1 LKLKHWFI
9 FLLLGAIW
17 SSSFMWIKIAIQEVG
32 PITLVA
38 FRVLFGLLFG
48 VAVISIQHVRW
59 PRTFKAWL
67 PFLVLGVTNLAIPF
81 FLISWGEQSIDSAV
95 ASVLNATVPL
105 FTIVI
110 AHFLL
115 RDDKMTLPKVVG
127 LLIGFFGVVDLL
139 SRDIGASPSSL
150 FGQAAVVLA
159 AIFYASSAI
168 YVRKTTEKTPGVL
181 RSAGPMVS
189 ATLVMWLAVF
199 FIERP
204 VEIPHLSLTWIALLF
219 LGVLGSGFA
228 FVLSYYLINEI
239 GPTRSTM
246 VSYLFPLGGVILGVT
261 FLHEKLTWQLIS
273 GAALIIASLVIANW
287 QPTNR
292 PTRGIAESV
301 SEPAG

>member
-228 FVLSYYLINEI
+228 FVLSYYLIHEI

>member
-228 FVLSYYLINEI
+228 FVLSYYLIHEN

-261 FLHEKLTWQLIS
+261 FLHEKLTWQLVS